1 MRARS
6 IFIAVLTAV
15 ALCSG
20 SSRAEPPGGPG
31 AMMHD
36 PPPGG
41 GPRFMMGHG
50 GGGHGMMGEGG
61 GFLLPLV
68 LHRANLSPEQHL
80 KVRKIMRSDRE
91 NLQKLFSDL
100 RKANDDLSKKLLA
113 PGDLTLS
120 GLKPELDAVSSLR
133 RQLMEQGIKTALEVR
148 KVLTAEQLAK
158 VAEVKQRMDKLHA
171 EMRDLME
178 GEGEGEDNP
187 PSPPPP

>member
-6 IFIAVLTAV
+6 TFVAVLTAL

-20 SSRAEPPGGPG
+20 SARADPPGGPG
-31 AMMHD
+31 GMMPD

-41 GPRFMMGHG
+41 GPRFMMRHG
-50 GGGHGMMGEGG
+50 DGGHGMMGEGG

-68 LHRANLSPEQHL
+68 LHRANLSPEQRD
-80 KVRKIMRSDRE
+80 KVRKILQSDRE
-91 NLQKLFSDL
+91 SLQKLFSDL

-178 GEGEGEDNP
+178 EGDE
-187 PSPPPP
+187 PPPPPPP